1 MGNNNEEKE
10 DIEDWRDEHGQPSFK
25 FLQSLASDSSPEA
38 LEKLRSIAEDL
49 DVDYDEEASPEEL
62 VDKIMLTTQDGTDIT
77 T

>member
-1 MGNNNEEKE
+1 MGNENEEKE

>member
-10 DIEDWRDEHGQPSFK
+10 DIEDWRDEHGQPSFE
-25 FLQSLASDSSPEA
+25 FLQSLANDSSPES

-49 DVDYDEEASPEEL
+49 DVDYDEETSAEVL
-62 VDKIMLTTQDGTDIT
+62 VDKIMLETQNGTDAT

>member
-10 DIEDWRDEHGQPSFK
+10 DIEDWRDEHGQPSFE
-25 FLQSLASDSSPEA
+25 FLQSLASDSSPES

-49 DVDYDEEASPEEL
+49 DVDFDEEASAEEL
-62 VDKIMLTTQDGTDIT
+62 VDKIMLETQNGTDAT